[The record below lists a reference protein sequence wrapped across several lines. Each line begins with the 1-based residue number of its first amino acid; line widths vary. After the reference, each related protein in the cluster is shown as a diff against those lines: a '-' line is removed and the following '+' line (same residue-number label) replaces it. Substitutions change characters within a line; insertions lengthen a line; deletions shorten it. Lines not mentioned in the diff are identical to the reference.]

1 MMPAGVGVYASLYE
15 RVLHGFSSANLP
27 AGIIAEFESYTG
39 VSSGDSGFAEAS
51 ATIGAQTGLS
61 TFVSL
66 ASFIL
71 ILFLRPPTRFF
82 ASYTRP
88 TRDLRPT
95 VLVAVLVLVLGAVL
109 FVPVLSDYFGLT
121 HAAEP
126 VFQAVLP
133 ALVIWF
139 VLLSAAYRFRVLDR
153 SLGLDDLPAAGRS
166 L

>member
-1 MMPAGVGVYASLYE
+1 
-15 RVLHGFSSANLP
+15 
-27 AGIIAEFESYTG
+27 
-39 VSSGDSGFAEAS
+39 
-51 ATIGAQTGLS
+51 
-61 TFVSL
+61 
-66 ASFIL
+66 
-71 ILFLRPPTRFF
+71 
-82 ASYTRP
+82 
-88 TRDLRPT
+88 
-95 VLVAVLVLVLGAVL
+95 VLGAVL

-153 SLGLDDLPAAGRS
+153 SLGLDELPSAGRS